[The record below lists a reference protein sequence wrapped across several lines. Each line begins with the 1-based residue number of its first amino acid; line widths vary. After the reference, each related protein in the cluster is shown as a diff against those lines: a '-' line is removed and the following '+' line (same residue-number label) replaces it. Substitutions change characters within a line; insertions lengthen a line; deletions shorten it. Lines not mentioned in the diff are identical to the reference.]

1 MNLLSEA
8 PRFALEPAQAE
19 AIVAGMEAIAAAAA
33 GVLAPTGGRE

>member
-19 AIVAGMEAIAAAAA
+19 AIVAGMEAIAAAA